1 MAKSSPAFGEADLS
15 NCEREQI
22 HLAGSIQ
29 PHGVLLRLEEPSL
42 TIVQASVNA
51 RDVLSTSDLVGRPLS
66 TLQGDIEEKIRPYLN
81 GSLDTLPI
89 AVRCH
94 VGEDHQAVD
103 GLLHRPSSG
112 GLIIELE
119 RAGPTVDLS
128 NDVEAALKKLV
139 AAPSL
144 RRLADDTAA
153 ALKALTGYD
162 RVMVYRFDEEGHG
175 EVYAEVREP
184 HLEAFLGNRY
194 PASDIPQMARR
205 LYERNRVR
213 VLVDV
218 DYQPVA
224 IRPSCG
230 VDCDEQLDMSLCFLR
245 SMSPLHIQYLKNMG
259 VGATLVISL
268 MVGGRLW
275 GLIACHHY
283 APRFVHYEMRS
294 VCEVLAEA
302 IGVRIAALES
312 VQKNQIEL
320 SIRRLEQRVIEIIAQ
335 EGDWRTAL
343 FDSSNLLLTPLS
355 ATGAAMMFEG
365 QIMTTGD
372 VPGTQDIR
380 EIGTWLDRQPR
391 AAVTATKS
399 LGQDNG
405 AFAHL
410 KTVAAGVIATPLS
423 RSAGDYLVW
432 FRPERVQTIT
442 WGGNP
447 FKPVVV
453 GNDPADLSPRRSF
466 SQWHQQVEGTS
477 DSWTEA
483 DQAAARLIGDAI
495 ADFALQFRSVRMLI
509 AKAQLEQVSEEV
521 KLAEQPLMITD
532 RDGRIILT
540 NGAVDQL
547 LGHKAPITSID
558 QLPALFEA
566 EEKFKA
572 GLEELR
578 DGRTSWRE
586 EIIVREGALE
596 GRSFILRID
605 AVHATPNGSS
615 LMGFVLLF
623 GDLTEQKSAEHARR
637 HFQED
642 VIARHRVPL
651 APLNSKDDL
660 LYRNILTSVIGNA
673 QLAALEIA
681 DSMDITSMPDMLE
694 SITSSVNRT
703 AGLLEHLIVH
713 ASNGDGNNTDNRKL
727 EINEKI

>member
-1 MAKSSPAFGEADLS
+1 MTMPSPAFGEADLS

-29 PHGVLLRLEEPSL
+29 PHGVLLRLDEPSL
-42 TIVQASVNA
+42 TIVQASANA
-51 RDVLSTSDLVGRPLS
+51 NRLFAADNLVGLPLAS
-66 TLQGDIEEKIRPYLN
+66 LEGDIEDKVRPYLEDK
-81 GSLDTLPI
+81 LDGLPV

-94 VGEDHQAVD
+94 VGEERLAVD
-103 GLLHRPSSG
+103 GLLHRPSTG
-112 GLIIELE
+112 GLIVELE
-119 RAGPTVDLS
+119 RAGPMVDLS
-128 NDVEAALKKLV
+128 NDVEAALQKLV

-144 RRLADDTAA
+144 RRLADDTADI
-153 ALKALTGYD
+153 LKSLTGYD

-175 EVYAEVREP
+175 EVYAEVKEP

-213 VLVDV
+213 VLVDI
-218 DYQPVA
+218 DYEPVP
-224 IRPSCG
+224 ILPSCG
-230 VDCDEQLDMSLCFLR
+230 VGCAQQLDMSMCFLR

-283 APRFVHYEMRS
+283 APRFVHYEMRA

-312 VQKNQIEL
+312 VQKNQIEFA
-320 SIRRLEQRVIEIIAQ
+320 IRRLEQRVIEIIAQ

-355 ATGAAMMFEG
+355 AAGAAMMFEG

-372 VPGTQDIR
+372 VPGTQDLR
-380 EIGTWLDRQPR
+380 DIGAWLDRQPK
-391 AAVTATKS
+391 APVIATKS
-399 LGQDNG
+399 LGKDEIG
-405 AFAHL
+405 FAHL
-410 KTVAAGVIATPLS
+410 KNVAAGVIATPLS
-423 RSAGDYLVW
+423 RSPGDYLIW
-432 FRPERVQTIT
+432 FRPERIQTVT

-453 GNDPADLSPRRSF
+453 GNNPADLSPRRSF
-466 SQWHQQVEGTS
+466 SQWHEQVEGTS
-477 DSWTEA
+477 DSWNET

-509 AKAQLEQVSEEV
+509 AKAQLEQVSSEV

-532 RDGRIILT
+532 RDGRAILT
-540 NGAVDQL
+540 NAAFDQL
-547 LGHKAPITSID
+547 FGGGASVVSID
-558 QLPALFEA
+558 QLPGRFAPEDML
-566 EEKFKA
+566 KA
-572 GLEELR
+572 GIEALR
-578 DGRTSWRE
+578 DGRTSWRGE
-586 EIIVREGALE
+586 VRLGEGDLA
-596 GRSFILRID
+596 GRSFQLRID
-605 AVHATPNGSS
+605 AVHASTNTNS
-615 LMGFVLLF
+615 LMGYVLLL
-623 GDLTEQKSAEHARR
+623 GDLTEQKSAEQARR

-642 VIARHRVPL
+642 VIQHHRMPPS
-651 APLNSKDDL
+651 PLNSKDDL

-673 QLAALEIA
+673 QLAALEVA
-681 DSMDITSMPDMLE
+681 DSMDVTHMSPMLE
-694 SITSSVNRT
+694 SITASVNRT

-713 ASNGDGNNTDNRKL
+713 AAKGKDED
-727 EINEKI
+727 